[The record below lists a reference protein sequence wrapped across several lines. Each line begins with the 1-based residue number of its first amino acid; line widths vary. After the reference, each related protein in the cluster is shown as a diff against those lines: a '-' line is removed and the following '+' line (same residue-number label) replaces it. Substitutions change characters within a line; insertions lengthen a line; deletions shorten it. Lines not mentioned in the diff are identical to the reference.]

1 MYKFN
6 PYKIIIYLILFQHIS
21 FIGYIQAQSDLDPV
35 VINFGSTQITHRQ
48 FDKQFETAMVFN
60 ALENGVPI
68 KNQDQIYV
76 LEHRYLQQRAKEMV
90 LLEIARQQGITVS
103 IMELDGYMDDF
114 MQKLGFSGYSVKNMH
129 KLGFQEEL
137 SFRAIMREKKTILLM
152 ISHIKNDLEHNDN
165 AKTIEDKFLELIKQS
180 GIQIFPENIDI
191 PLTDLN

>member
-152 ISHIKNDLEHNDN
+152 ITHIKKNLEHND
-165 AKTIEDKFLELIKQS
+165 KSITL
-180 GIQIFPENIDI
+180 
-191 PLTDLN
+191 